1 MLDDAIHFKQL
12 EMLERAVDLVETKR
26 ATRHMYAKVMEA
38 KDTIERLKSIS
49 KMMHKVLSLDQR
61 TIAEIRGYSNPSP
74 EIHAVMKATLLL
86 LGHYEE
92 ETRVKLKMNKCFLI
106 APSVLRITSF
116 NSSNF
121 QISGMEKRSSNPG

>member
-1 MLDDAIHFKQL
+1 MLKYHEFIFAANSSFTVLDDAIHFKQL

-92 ETRVKLKMNKCFLI
+92 ETRVK
-106 APSVLRITSF
+106 T
-116 NSSNF
+116 
-121 QISGMEKRSSNPG
+121 E

>member
-1 MLDDAIHFKQL
+1 
-12 EMLERAVDLVETKR
+12 MLERAVDLVETKR

-92 ETRVKLKMNKCFLI
+92 ETRVKLKMNKCSLI
-106 APSVLRITSF
+106 APSVLRISSF